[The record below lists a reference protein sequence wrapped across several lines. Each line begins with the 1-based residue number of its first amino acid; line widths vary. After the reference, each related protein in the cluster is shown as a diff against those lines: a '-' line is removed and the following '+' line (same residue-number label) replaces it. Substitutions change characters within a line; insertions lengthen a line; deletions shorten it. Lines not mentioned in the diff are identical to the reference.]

1 MGRVCGMDDVSM
13 RGVVA
18 RRGGI
23 GPAVACDH
31 WIEVHRQDRASSRY
45 GRPAI
50 RIPSR
55 RSRAYNPAVG
65 EQMFTRRVFAGCAI
79 ALLAASAVAQEH
91 EHGKGEKLGAGHFAT
106 SCNVEAQKE
115 FDRAVA
121 LLHSFQFNHA
131 IQGFNVALKSDPTCG
146 IAHWGIALS
155 QWSNPVSA
163 GIKDSGQL
171 QAGRESAERRQ
182 AARAKTQRART
193 YVKAV

>member
-65 EQMFTRRVFAGCAI
+65 GQMFTTRVFAGCAI
-79 ALLAASAVAQEH
+79 ALLAASGVEQEH
-91 EHGKGEKLGAGHFAT
+91 EHGKGEKLGAVHFAT
-106 SCNVEAQKE
+106 SCNAEAQKE
-115 FDRAVA
+115 FDHAAA
-121 LLHSFQFNHA
+121 LLHSFQLNPP
-131 IQGFNVALKSDPTCG
+131 IQAYTPALTT
-146 IAHWGIALS
+146 H
-155 QWSNPVSA
+155 
-163 GIKDSGQL
+163 
-171 QAGRESAERRQ
+171 
-182 AARAKTQRART
+182 
-193 YVKAV
+193 